1 MFSSD
6 FPHEV
11 NTEKCLHHLDEIRE
25 SDALSDND
33 REAIMH
39 ANAERFYSVQPKNV
53 RAAAE

>member
-11 NTEKCLHHLDEIRE
+11 NTQKCLHHLDEIRE
-25 SDALSDND
+25 SEALND
-33 REAIMH
+33 DDRKAILH
-39 ANAERFYSVQPKNV
+39 TNGERFYSIQPKNV